1 MKFRAGLLIGAI
13 FAIFALAVS
22 CSDDNESLAARV
34 NGEDITIEE
43 FETNLESMKAQ
54 FAAQGQSVPDEE
66 LASFKVNV
74 LDNLIRTRIFLDYAE
89 EHEYTLSDDEIDVE
103 IQTIQSQFESKE
115 AFLAVLEQQGF
126 TEKTLRKEIEKGMT
140 IERMLEAEVIAK
152 IVISPDEVETFYNEN
167 QQYFARPESVSARH
181 ILVMASPEA
190 SDDDH
195 EKALAKI
202 KAIRQE
208 IVDGADFAAVARQ
221 KSEGPSAPDGG
232 FLGAFGRG
240 QMVPPFEEVA
250 FALEPG
256 VLSDVVKTD
265 FGYHLIL
272 VDETKPA
279 GVQSVEEA
287 DADIREFLL
296 QQREQTDVEK
306 FAEDL
311 KALAAV
317 ETFLEFTVATEE

>member
-1 MKFRAGLLIGAI
+1 MKIRAGLLIGAI
-13 FAIFALAVS
+13 FAILTLASS
-22 CSDDNESLAARV
+22 CSDKNEGLAARI

-54 FAAQGQSVPDEE
+54 FAAQGQSVPDDE
-66 LASFKVNV
+66 LASFKSNV
-74 LDNLIRTRIFLDYAE
+74 LDNMIRTRVLLDYAK
-89 EHEYTLSDDEIDVE
+89 EHEYTLVDDEVDVE

-115 AFLAVLEQQGF
+115 AFVAVLEQQGF
-126 TEKTLRKEIEKGMT
+126 TEKSLRKEIEKGMT
-140 IERMLEAEVIAK
+140 IERMLDAEVISK
-152 IVISPDEVETFYNEN
+152 IVISADEIETFYAEN
-167 QQYFARPESVSARH
+167 PQYFARPESVSARH
-181 ILVMASPEA
+181 ILVMAAPEA
-190 SDDDH
+190 SEDDH

-272 VDETKPA
+272 VDDKKPE
-279 GVQSVEEA
+279 GMQSVEEA
-287 DADIREFLL
+287 DADIRQFLL
-296 QQREQTDVEK
+296 QQRQQTDVEK

-311 KALAAV
+311 KALATI
-317 ETFLEFTVATEE
+317 ETFLEFPEATEE